1 MRRSPRNFRR
11 PNLEKSHLNEPAH
24 ALATGG
30 QILSALF
37 GPLGA

>member
-1 MRRSPRNFRR
+1 MRRSPRNSRS
-11 PNLEKSHLNEPAH
+11 PNLEKNYLNEPPH